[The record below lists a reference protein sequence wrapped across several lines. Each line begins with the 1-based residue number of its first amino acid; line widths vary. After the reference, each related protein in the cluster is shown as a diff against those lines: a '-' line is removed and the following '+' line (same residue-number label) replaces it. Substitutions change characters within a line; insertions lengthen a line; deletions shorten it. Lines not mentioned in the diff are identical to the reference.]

1 LTRTSTQKAFRIAEE
16 HYRAGRLIEAEK
28 KCRAILLQNPDDP
41 KALKLAGTLARRQ
54 GRIAE
59 AIGIA
64 THATKSHPHVAE
76 FHAELGEL
84 SRAAGNW
91 EQAVGALE
99 RAVQL
104 KPLEPAFHNS
114 LAGALFENHQFEKAL
129 AECDRVIELKA
140 DDVNAW
146 NNKGGILREL
156 GRFDE
161 AAIAMET
168 ALRLQPLLAP
178 SHLNMALIRA
188 GQERFVEAL
197 ECTARAI
204 SIQPDY
210 PEAQYNVGILHLL
223 LGDMERGWQEYRW
236 RPTRIVPTGAPMW
249 QGEDLRGK
257 TLGLISEQGFG
268 DTIQFVRYVPMLEER
283 GARVWLLCRAELARL
298 LEPIV
303 AVVRSGEALPDY
315 DFCCPLLDL
324 PMLFG
329 TRVGNI
335 PSPIA
340 YLRGET
346 GGRKSEKPR
355 IGLVWAGSPR
365 HREDLRRSMRFE
377 QMKPLCTLPNI
388 EWVNLQVGPPA
399 QQAEGSTVVGPGMA
413 LRDFTDTR
421 AVIESLDLVI
431 TVDTAVAH
439 LAGAMGKVVWVLLPK
454 VPDWRWLLERE
465 DSPWYPSM
473 RLFRQPSWGDW
484 DSVMKRV
491 VDALSLWMKTRD

>member
-64 THATKSHPHVAE
+64 THATKAHPHVAE

-91 EQAVGALE
+91 AQAVAALE

-268 DTIQFVRYVPMLEER
+268 DTIQFVRYIPMLEER
-283 GARVWLLCRAELARL
+283 ECGFCAGRNWPACWNRSWQWSGLARRYRIMISAVRCLICRCYLARRWATYRHQLPISGEKLVGGNRKNPGLAWRGRAVRDTGTICGARC
-298 LEPIV
+298 
-303 AVVRSGEALPDY
+303 
-315 DFCCPLLDL
+315 
-324 PMLFG
+324 
-329 TRVGNI
+329 
-335 PSPIA
+335 
-340 YLRGET
+340 
-346 GGRKSEKPR
+346 
-355 IGLVWAGSPR
+355 
-365 HREDLRRSMRFE
+365 
-377 QMKPLCTLPNI
+377 
-388 EWVNLQVGPPA
+388 
-399 QQAEGSTVVGPGMA
+399 
-413 LRDFTDTR
+413 
-421 AVIESLDLVI
+421 
-431 TVDTAVAH
+431 
-439 LAGAMGKVVWVLLPK
+439 
-454 VPDWRWLLERE
+454 
-465 DSPWYPSM
+465 DSN
-473 RLFRQPSWGDW
+473 R
-484 DSVMKRV
+484 
-491 VDALSLWMKTRD
+491 